1 MFNESMISPY
11 FLIEHIEKYKLNFM
25 YTKSA
30 PFIAKKT
37 EICGDCIYSAVFVVY
52 LDHIVGHYTD
62 FFYVGRQHTAR
73 RHLNLHSVRVR
84 SF

>member
-1 MFNESMISPY
+1 MFNEGMILPY

-37 EICGDCIYSAVFVVY
+37 EICDNCIYS
-52 LDHIVGHYTD
+52 I
-62 FFYVGRQHTAR
+62 
-73 RHLNLHSVRVR
+73 
-84 SF
+84 